1 MKLSESAQSFLWKN
15 FLLVLPI
22 SSFPLLSRLMGGASV
37 APLAAVPM
45 LLLLL
50 FWWIPSFFKNR
61 FKLPYQVKPLLVF
74 FFFGLLTTLFI
85 SFRDVPTFQ
94 SESINKSVFEVII
107 TFGMGIAFYLVTI
120 YSVKSKKDLRTTI
133 FWISISGIIVML
145 YSWLQ
150 VVFWYLLPRYPVWL
164 YSIQELFS
172 SNGMLYP
179 RRATGLAFEPSWL
192 AHELN
197 VVFIPIWLAMSI
209 TGYSVFRWKLFNKI
223 QFEKVLLAFSVATL
237 FITLSRIGWITF
249 FVVTAYLAI
258 RFSDQWIR
266 NLSLKPSKSTSQKP
280 RGFWFR
286 FSVWAG
292 LFIGMIALV
301 LLAGFILSYIDPRM
315 RELFNIKRLIDAG
328 FMRWASRLV
337 FLERVMYWIAAYR
350 VFQMFPFFG
359 AGFGI
364 PGFFFQKT
372 VPVYGSQ
379 LLDINDF
386 LLKPFF
392 LPNAK
397 NFWVRILSE
406 TGIIGFALYASWVV
420 IHWRNAVELEKRTKN
435 NLIQTMGLA
444 GKIIVI
450 SMIIEGFSLDS
461 FGLPYVWVALGLL
474 SATWFISRNSD
485 SPTIEMEQTSDL

>member
-1 MKLSESAQSFLWKN
+1 MKTSELAQNILWKL

-37 APLAAVPM
+37 APLAVVPM
-45 LLLLL
+45 LLLLII
-50 FWWIPSFFKNR
+50 WWLPSFFKNG
-61 FKLPYQVKPLLVF
+61 FKLPYQLKPLLLYF
-74 FFFGLLTTLFI
+74 LFGLFTTLFV
-85 SFRDVPTFQ
+85 SFREVPTFQ
-94 SESINKSVFEVII
+94 AASIPKSVLEVII
-107 TFGMGIAFYLVTI
+107 TFGMGIGFYLVTI
-120 YSVKSKKDLRTTI
+120 HFVRNGKNLRTTI
-133 FWISISGIIVML
+133 FWISISGIIVMF
-145 YSWLQ
+145 YSLFQ
-150 VVFWYLLPRYPVWL
+150 VLIWSLLGHYPGWL
-164 YSIQELFS
+164 YSIQRLFS
-172 SNGMLYP
+172 SNAMLFS

-192 AHELN
+192 AHQLN
-197 VVFIPIWLAMSI
+197 MIFIPIWLSMSVN
-209 TGYSVFRWKLFNKI
+209 GYSVFRQKLFGKL
-223 QFEKVLLAFSVATL
+223 QVEKVLLACSIVTL

-249 FVVTAYLAI
+249 FMVIAYLAV
-258 RFSDQWIR
+258 RFFDQWIKK
-266 NLSLKPSKSTSQKP
+266 LSATPSKTPNQKP

-286 FSVWAG
+286 FGIWTG
-292 LFIGMIALV
+292 LFVGMLALV
-301 LLAGFILSYIDPRM
+301 FLAGFVLSYIDPRM
-315 RELFNIKRLIDAG
+315 RDLFDLKRLIDAG
-328 FMRWASRLV
+328 FMRWASKLV

-350 VFQMFPFFG
+350 VFQMFPFMG

-379 LLDINDF
+379 LLDVNDF

-420 IHWRNAVELEKRTKN
+420 IHWRDAVELEKNSQNKM
-435 NLIQTMGLA
+435 LQTMGLA

-474 SATWFISRNSD
+474 SATWFMSRDDD
-485 SPTIEMEQTSDL
+485 SQANVTSQTSDR